1 MRPRGPRPAPGAEG
15 EGSMSILEESAR
27 LALRRLGPG
36 ARGMTVERLVVGL
49 FFTGVKLSCGSA
61 GIAFTPVKEIPQA
74 VCCPSSAAATF
85 DPVRTR
91 GAPAAD
97 LLGAL
102 TSDEPLRTAV
112 AVATLNALTA
122 ACWEGGLTGRCRIQT
137 GRDAQDAVRMPEGAR
152 VAVVGA
158 FVPVLR
164 TLKRRGGEWWVVE
177 RDPRTLRPDELSH
190 FVPPE
195 RGPEVFGRADVLVIT
210 GVSLLYHTLD
220 AILDAARP
228 GAEIA
233 VMGPTAS
240 MLPEPLFDRGV
251 RVVGGVW
258 VRRPD
263 ETLDVLAAGGSG
275 YHLFGRLVDRVVI
288 ERPD

>member
-1 MRPRGPRPAPGAEG
+1 
-15 EGSMSILEESAR
+15 
-27 LALRRLGPG
+27 
-36 ARGMTVERLVVGL
+36 
-49 FFTGVKLSCGSA
+49 
-61 GIAFTPVKEIPQA
+61 
-74 VCCPSSAAATF
+74 
-85 DPVRTR
+85 
-91 GAPAAD
+91 
-97 LLGAL
+97 
-102 TSDEPLRTAV
+102 
-112 AVATLNALTA
+112 
-122 ACWEGGLTGRCRIQT
+122 
-137 GRDAQDAVRMPEGAR
+137 MPEGAR

-164 TLKRRGGEWWVVE
+164 TLRRRGGEWWVVE
-177 RDPRTLRPDELSH
+177 RDPRTLRRDELPH
-190 FVPPE
+190 FVPAE

-210 GVSLLYHTLD
+210 GVSLLYHTLE